1 MTERILKTIT
11 LMESGMTISKA
22 LKEVYKA
29 RKVSIP
35 YIEGSLR
42 VPVAELGFSNRVYY
56 ALMRMR
62 FHVLED
68 VLDYMARNGW
78 NSIKNLGRASAE
90 EIYEKFLDVAWDKLD
105 TDKRAEFL
113 LRVDAENEAK

>member
-1 MTERILKTIT
+1 MTESMSRT
-11 LMESGMTISKA
+11 LQLISTEMPISRV
-22 LKEVYKA
+22 LKEIYKT

-35 YIEGSLR
+35 YTEGSLN
-42 VPVAELGFSNRVYY
+42 VPIAKLGFSNRVYY

-68 VLDYMARNGW
+68 VIDYMAENGW
-78 NSIKNLGRASAE
+78 NSIKNLGRTSAE

-105 TDKRAEFL
+105 IEQRAEFL
-113 LRVDAENEAK
+113 LRVDAENEAQ